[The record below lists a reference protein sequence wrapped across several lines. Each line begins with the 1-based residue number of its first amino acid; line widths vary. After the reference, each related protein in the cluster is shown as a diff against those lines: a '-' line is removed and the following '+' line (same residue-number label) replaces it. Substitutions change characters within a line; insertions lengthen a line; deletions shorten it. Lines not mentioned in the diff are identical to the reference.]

1 MKYKNLKNLKY
12 IYWVLLNRISKLF
25 YQVYTKKKK
34 NPVFHECRALLDI
47 IIAVQN

>member
-25 YQVYTKKKK
+25 YQVYTKKKRILFSM
-34 NPVFHECRALLDI
+34 N
-47 IIAVQN
+47 AVPYLIL